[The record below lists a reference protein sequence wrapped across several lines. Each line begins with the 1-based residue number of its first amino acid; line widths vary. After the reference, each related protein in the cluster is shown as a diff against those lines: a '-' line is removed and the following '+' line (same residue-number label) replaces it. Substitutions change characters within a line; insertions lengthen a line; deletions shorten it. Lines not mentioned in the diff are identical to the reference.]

1 MKRVSRLGIWLCG
14 LPLSFPPASSQ
25 ALVEREKYLV
35 EHVAHCVD
43 CHTRLLPEGKPD
55 TANALQGVYSQLTTP
70 DITSAGAL
78 WKVWREQG
86 FVRFLKTGIAPDGR
100 LSRQPMPAFK
110 LRPDDAGAIAEYLKT
125 LK

>member
-70 DITSAGAL
+70 DITSAGAYG
-78 WKVWREQG
+78 KRGGRSREIFEDG
-86 FVRFLKTGIAPDGR
+86 CRTGRTTGPAPHAGI
-100 LSRQPMPAFK
+100 QTPA
-110 LRPDDAGAIAEYLKT
+110 R
-125 LK
+125 